1 VQPVPDSNAV
11 PPGDRVRRSRRILR
25 WLVLVT
31 VGLLAVL
38 TIVLVTAFP
47 SVAAAACPRCFG
59 LSEVAPGVYTTADAR
74 PEQARALTGLVAE
87 ARERVA
93 AFYGTQES
101 SPTVVACFDDA
112 CYSRIGGG
120 GERGVAVLDQ
130 AVMLSPRGIDV
141 GILAHEM
148 SHVELHDRLGG
159 AQGKVPQWF
168 DEGLA
173 VIAGDDR
180 RYIAPPGSADRCLV
194 RAARPLPASLDEW
207 VKAAS
212 TDADEYAEAACE
224 VSRWLAKYDMPQQ
237 ATAQLVEG
245 LRSGASFSSLV
256 Q

>member
-1 VQPVPDSNAV
+1 M
-11 PPGDRVRRSRRILR
+11 
-25 WLVLVT
+25 LVT
-31 VGLLAVL
+31 LGLLAAL

-47 SVAAAACPRCFG
+47 SVAATVCPRCFG
-59 LSEVAPGVYTTADAR
+59 LSEVAPGVYTTADPTA
-74 PEQARALTGLVAE
+74 EQARTLTGLAAD

-93 AFYGTQES
+93 AFYGAQQS

-112 CYSRIGGG
+112 CYGQIGGG
-120 GERGVAVLDQ
+120 GERGVAVLNQ

-148 SHVELHDRLGG
+148 SHVELHHRLGG
-159 AQGKVPQWF
+159 AQGQVPQWF

-194 RAARPLPASLDEW
+194 RADGPLPASLDEW
-207 VKAAS
+207 LKAAS
-212 TDADEYAEAACE
+212 ADVNEYAKAACE
-224 VSRWLAKYDMPQQ
+224 VSQWIAKYDTPQQ
-237 ATAQLVEG
+237 ATAHLVEG